1 MKQFFIFSIIIV
13 FGSIAGFSQGIKK
26 IADPL
31 TPCGSRADVDAMPGI
46 YTDHNNTKYGFAL
59 KGTPAEKAAMMKNL
73 IAVEKLEEASRKD
86 FKLTGCVARV
96 SFARPGSN
104 NYGKNV
110 YASYGYSMGVYA
122 LVCNVNQHAGKIV
135 DEFRTAFRVD
145 FNPAITSGGFR
156 AVSTGE
162 FFIKNGNPL
171 YNIPVEAKAGP
182 DFEKDKANNPSQVSQ
197 YISEATLMGVRS
209 DNYKDYHGDFLKLNN
224 GNGYVEHWEMGA
236 RYDTHGPNSYQF
248 IDRRYFLT
256 KPGVPLLIPVSRR
269 QYLQDMLEYFEI
281 EKVNFEYDN
290 AEKIKNIGNN
300 TSDFAKKTL
309 AALTADKLAYPGIYE
324 AKKAKV
330 NDLLAKQ
337 KPEWLQKPAVVDQ
350 ARMLKD
356 ADKILE
362 ALGRFYDKEG
372 EDKCALY
379 VLNPAYF
386 VSNNGQAAKPLL
398 IEVQFRYEITK
409 DYGFSSRLFNNWE
422 QHFDMNALRKMIE

>member
-1 MKQFFIFSIIIV
+1 MKQFLIFSVIV
-13 FGSIAGFSQGIKK
+13 FGGIAAFSQGIKK

-59 KGTPAEKAAMMKNL
+59 KGTAAEKTTMMKNL

-86 FKLTGCVARV
+86 FKLTGCIARTD
-96 SFARPGSN
+96 FARHGSSD
-104 NYGKNV
+104 YGKNA
-110 YASYGYSMGVYA
+110 YAGYWYSMGVYA
-122 LVCNVNQHAGKIV
+122 LVCNVNQHASKIV

-145 FNPAITSGGFR
+145 FNPSIMPGGVH
-156 AVSTGE
+156 AVGTGE
-162 FFIKNGNPL
+162 FNIKNGNPM
-171 YNIPVEAKAGP
+171 YEIPVQAKAGP
-182 DFEKDKANNPSQVSQ
+182 NFEKDKSNNPSHVSQ
-197 YISEATLMGVRS
+197 YISEATLMVARS
-209 DNYKDYHGDFLKLNN
+209 DNYKDYHSDFLKLNN

-236 RYDTHGPNSYQF
+236 RYDTHGPNSYQC

-256 KPGVPLLIPVSRR
+256 RPGVPLLVPVSRK
-269 QYLQDMLEYFEI
+269 QYLLDMLEYFEI
-281 EKVNFEYDN
+281 EKANFEYDN
-290 AEKIKNIGNN
+290 AAKIKRIGNDKA
-300 TSDFAKKTL
+300 DFAKKAL
-309 AALTADKLAYPGIYE
+309 AALEADKLAYPSIYE

-330 NDLLAKQ
+330 NDLLVKQ
-337 KPEWLQKPAVVDQ
+337 KPQWLQKPAVVDQ
-350 ARMLKD
+350 DRLLKN
-356 ADKILE
+356 ANQILE
-362 ALGRFYDKEG
+362 ALGRFYDQEG
-372 EDKCALY
+372 EYKCALY

>member
-1 MKQFFIFSIIIV
+1 MKQFLILSVMVLVSIV
-13 FGSIAGFSQGIKK
+13 CFSQGIKK

-31 TPCGSRADVDAMPGI
+31 TPCGSRADADAMPGI

-73 IAVEKLEEASRKD
+73 IAVEKLEEAGRKD
-86 FKLTGCVARV
+86 FKLTGCIARTD
-96 SFARPGSN
+96 FARNGNSD
-104 NYGKNV
+104 YGKNTYV
-110 YASYGYSMGVYA
+110 RYWYSMGVYA

-135 DEFRTAFRVD
+135 DEFRTVFRVE
-145 FNPAITSGGFR
+145 FNPAITPGGFR

-162 FFIKNGNPL
+162 FSIKNGNPL

-182 DFEKDKANNPSQVSQ
+182 NFEKDKANNPGHVSQ
-197 YISEATLMGVRS
+197 YISEATLMGARS
-209 DNYKDYHGDFLKLNN
+209 DNYKDYHSDFLKLNN
-224 GNGYVEHWEMGA
+224 GKGYVEHWEMGA

-256 KPGVPLLIPVSRR
+256 KPGVPLLIPVSRK

-281 EKVNFEYDN
+281 EKANFEYDN

-300 TSDFAKKTL
+300 TSESAKRTL
-309 AALTADKLAYPGIYE
+309 AALEADKLAYPRIYE

-330 NDLLAKQ
+330 NDLLVKQ
-337 KPEWLQKPAVVDQ
+337 KQEWLQKPAVVDQ

-362 ALGRFYDKEG
+362 ALGRFYDQEG

-409 DYGFSSRLFNNWE
+409 DYGYSSRLFNNWE
-422 QHFDMNALRKMIE
+422 QHFDMSALRKMIE